1 MSILSKYC
9 PTFTG
14 LCVWLW
20 NSPTFTTWG
29 KFLAQSLS
37 LFAVTPLLLTRFD
50 ESEIAAWYLFAS
62 LNFFGTVLSQRLG
75 LTFSRMFAFAMGGAS
90 NLSPITGKR
99 EQEND
104 GKPNWTAFERAYGTI
119 GSINLAVGWVNVL
132 IAFGMGWY
140 GLNNI
145 LEGYAN
151 PGMIWAAFGVTQ
163 LTSLLSFI
171 YQRYSI
177 ALQGMNYI
185 ALSNRWQIIFTLVGI
200 LVGAVALTL
209 GANMLILILVMRPLT
224 LLGLL
229 RNRFLLGHVEHG
241 RVLTLKG
248 YGFDREVFNWAWP
261 PAWKGFIVQ
270 FSLIGSG
277 QIASIIYTGIGT
289 KADVASYLFAVRIM
303 DVIDQIAR
311 APVYSVGPLMSRLSA
326 AGEVDALR
334 KLVNQRMRI
343 ALSLLACVCLFA
355 AVLMPVLLKLIGSN
369 INFIPQSI
377 WLMLGALL
385 MLSRFNLLSMLIASV
400 GNQVFFYW
408 RSLLATGVGAVSL
421 MYWGEEA
428 GLAGPILASYAPLI
442 ILLNF
447 APTQVSARILGEK
460 VINPRVLDFT
470 LIMGLYVV
478 IALSLV

>member
-145 LEGYAN
+145 L
-151 PGMIWAAFGVTQ
+151 
-163 LTSLLSFI
+163 
-171 YQRYSI
+171 
-177 ALQGMNYI
+177 
-185 ALSNRWQIIFTLVGI
+185 
-200 LVGAVALTL
+200 
-209 GANMLILILVMRPLT
+209 
-224 LLGLL
+224 
-229 RNRFLLGHVEHG
+229 
-241 RVLTLKG
+241 
-248 YGFDREVFNWAWP
+248 
-261 PAWKGFIVQ
+261 
-270 FSLIGSG
+270 
-277 QIASIIYTGIGT
+277 
-289 KADVASYLFAVRIM
+289 
-303 DVIDQIAR
+303 
-311 APVYSVGPLMSRLSA
+311 
-326 AGEVDALR
+326 
-334 KLVNQRMRI
+334 
-343 ALSLLACVCLFA
+343 
-355 AVLMPVLLKLIGSN
+355 
-369 INFIPQSI
+369 
-377 WLMLGALL
+377 
-385 MLSRFNLLSMLIASV
+385 
-400 GNQVFFYW
+400 
-408 RSLLATGVGAVSL
+408 
-421 MYWGEEA
+421 
-428 GLAGPILASYAPLI
+428 
-442 ILLNF
+442 
-447 APTQVSARILGEK
+447 
-460 VINPRVLDFT
+460 
-470 LIMGLYVV
+470 
-478 IALSLV
+478 